1 MLENKEQTY
10 NEETEVNTYSS
21 KPLEPLPF
29 DPEYQGGMDE
39 TTSDGLMSIPELED
53 AFEKDRHHEPF
64 ANDCEY
70 LTVPLIECQEYL
82 IGGHGTKEGPISPQS
97 KHRHVSADGAIEQ
110 QKLPRIDQESTGLDP
125 PTTTL
130 IATPTTMDENPYPG
144 SLSFSDTELFV
155 DSEDEVSLVRTFGP
169 SDRQIS
175 LSVTWGCQETVKI
188 TYPATGLDAISNMQ
202 VADVP
207 ALSISRVPQG
217 SIDLSSAERTLS
229 PTNIVSQISRS
240 DPSAKF
246 SVSSLSLSSFTAM
259 PLSLN
264 LDNDMSVAASD
275 NLTAPSSSSAVNVE
289 DVVMTDQSNDSQLTS
304 VPEAGDVLTMHEPR
318 SAFLKVEPNEQPSLS
333 TQDISGYGLAD
344 NHSATDAAV
353 ASAPRISEQPITPVP
368 KPTDRITGGYDLVD
382 KHSANITPVHSSDGR
397 SPLVIQEL
405 SSLPAADIPAHRDA
419 DLVSVP
425 IEAGSQDQTHLFSRL
440 APTNQNPKLVSPSLF
455 SLSGFQVTPNTK
467 ICPFCNKTYKHH
479 GYLANHIR
487 QCQCKI
493 PVTAPSTQIPSSVE
507 ESPDPGDYACTKC
520 SKLYRKRGN
529 LENHQTKCNAT
540 TPSPQIHSVKERPS
554 ISKIYTGSVVLPDRE
569 ASDKMGRPVCTACG
583 TAVSSRNWL
592 YRHIDNTCKVL
603 RAQGVYNDVNQ
614 MQNMLRLSQT
624 PDASSQNQ
632 RSSNQSFSF
641 AQPLSPGAFVS
652 KDTESLVSPSIFI
665 GRKMSGSMPLP
676 ANMSATK
683 GGSFNLSTSIQE
695 PSMSPFNGSYVSH
708 SGNHM
713 SNADTMPH
721 SGTCNGPK
729 DSTKDSTMS
738 SFSFLDNDA
747 TKGVDAPDSDDTD
760 EDEVSI
766 RQEYSA
772 SPTPA
777 GKKKRD
783 FNSNSIHRCVSSAS
797 GLQGSELLEPGLSSI
812 EKILASSK
820 QPVARDLNDSL
831 LGLGLSV
838 NKTPSQSNSHR
849 RRLFTDRI
857 SSNPPPLD
865 SLSDPFKDSP
875 LGKPR
880 NKLLDF
886 DGPHAAKKTS
896 SPPVM
901 DPTNIPVPNSSPL
914 RSPNEAQ
921 LTITFPHARSCNSN
935 LKLFEKFINDARAD
949 GSIEMSCPD
958 ERILFLKAPKGT
970 DLATIARN
978 LLPDKVVTEERRVLR
993 FDPAAVRKGKR
1004 EDEEKEELPRN
1015 NTKKQTRTSIDQ
1027 EEEKP
1032 ENNIKGQTRG
1042 SIVEKEEKPA
1052 SAPVK
1057 GRGRGW
1063 NLKNNK
1069 D

>member
-1 MLENKEQTY
+1 
-10 NEETEVNTYSS
+10 
-21 KPLEPLPF
+21 
-29 DPEYQGGMDE
+29 
-39 TTSDGLMSIPELED
+39 
-53 AFEKDRHHEPF
+53 
-64 ANDCEY
+64 
-70 LTVPLIECQEYL
+70 
-82 IGGHGTKEGPISPQS
+82 
-97 KHRHVSADGAIEQ
+97 
-110 QKLPRIDQESTGLDP
+110 
-125 PTTTL
+125 
-130 IATPTTMDENPYPG
+130 
-144 SLSFSDTELFV
+144 
-155 DSEDEVSLVRTFGP
+155 
-169 SDRQIS
+169 
-175 LSVTWGCQETVKI
+175 
-188 TYPATGLDAISNMQ
+188 
-202 VADVP
+202 
-207 ALSISRVPQG
+207 
-217 SIDLSSAERTLS
+217 
-229 PTNIVSQISRS
+229 
-240 DPSAKF
+240 
-246 SVSSLSLSSFTAM
+246 
-259 PLSLN
+259 
-264 LDNDMSVAASD
+264 
-275 NLTAPSSSSAVNVE
+275 
-289 DVVMTDQSNDSQLTS
+289 
-304 VPEAGDVLTMHEPR
+304 
-318 SAFLKVEPNEQPSLS
+318 
-333 TQDISGYGLAD
+333 
-344 NHSATDAAV
+344 
-353 ASAPRISEQPITPVP
+353 
-368 KPTDRITGGYDLVD
+368 
-382 KHSANITPVHSSDGR
+382 
-397 SPLVIQEL
+397 
-405 SSLPAADIPAHRDA
+405 
-419 DLVSVP
+419 
-425 IEAGSQDQTHLFSRL
+425 
-440 APTNQNPKLVSPSLF
+440 
-455 SLSGFQVTPNTK
+455 
-467 ICPFCNKTYKHH
+467 
-479 GYLANHIR
+479 
-487 QCQCKI
+487 
-493 PVTAPSTQIPSSVE
+493 
-507 ESPDPGDYACTKC
+507 
-520 SKLYRKRGN
+520 
-529 LENHQTKCNAT
+529 
-540 TPSPQIHSVKERPS
+540 
-554 ISKIYTGSVVLPDRE
+554 
-569 ASDKMGRPVCTACG
+569 
-583 TAVSSRNWL
+583 
-592 YRHIDNTCKVL
+592 
-603 RAQGVYNDVNQ
+603 
-614 MQNMLRLSQT
+614 
-624 PDASSQNQ
+624 
-632 RSSNQSFSF
+632 
-641 AQPLSPGAFVS
+641 
-652 KDTESLVSPSIFI
+652 
-665 GRKMSGSMPLP
+665 
-676 ANMSATK
+676 
-683 GGSFNLSTSIQE
+683 
-695 PSMSPFNGSYVSH
+695 
-708 SGNHM
+708 
-713 SNADTMPH
+713 
-721 SGTCNGPK
+721 
-729 DSTKDSTMS
+729 MS